1 MAAQTTNVSGVAGLR
16 IILSTATTQLFLTGA
31 VDLQELA
38 LCIQQD
44 ATGGRLITSGNI
56 PGIGTLDSVAG
67 SDTIYFLIYD
77 ASTNSWSIQSV
88 ALASAAIT
96 TPQVVG
102 SFVNAAAPFSDFTTA
117 GVSLL
122 SITPPAGSYQLNLSA
137 VVTTTLSGNSVS
149 AAGFT
154 LGWTDAN
161 GAETSSTPNAL
172 SAITAGGSVSNIFNF
187 TSTGAAAITLTGKA
201 TTGNPTAGAVSV
213 SAVITR
219 LA

>member
-1 MAAQTTNVSGVAGLR
+1 MATQTNNVSGVAGLR

-77 ASTNSWSIQSV
+77 ASTNTWTVQSV
-88 ALASAAIT
+88 AFANAAIS

-102 SFVNAAAPFSDFTTA
+102 SFFNAAAPASDFTTA
-117 GVSLL
+117 GVTLL
-122 SITPPAGSYQLNLSA
+122 SVTAPAGTYTLNLNA
-137 VVTTTLSGNSVS
+137 LVTTTLSGNSVS
-149 AAGFT
+149 AAGIT
-154 LGWTDAN
+154 LGYTDAG
-161 GAETSSTPNAL
+161 GAETKTNAF
-172 SAITAGGSVSNIFNF
+172 SGITATSGVNTVFTF
-187 TSTGAAAITLTGKA
+187 TSSGTAPITLTGVA
-201 TTGNPTAGAVSV
+201 TTGNPTAGVVSIG
-213 SAVITR
+213 AAITR
-219 LA
+219 IA